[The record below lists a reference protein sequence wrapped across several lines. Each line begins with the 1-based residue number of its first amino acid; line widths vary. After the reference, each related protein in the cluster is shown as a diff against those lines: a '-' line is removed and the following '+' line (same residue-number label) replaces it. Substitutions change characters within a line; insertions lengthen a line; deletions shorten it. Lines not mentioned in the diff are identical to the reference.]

1 MKYNMSKISVL
12 QIVNEKWKEF
22 KLIFSSDPIH
32 AKLNLPDLQRFP
44 LYLLLVK
51 FRLYFN
57 VYNFKKR
64 DNFQL
69 WFLYKWMDK

>member
-51 FRLYFN
+51 FILMFIILKKEIIFN
-57 VYNFKKR
+57 CGFSTNEWINK
-64 DNFQL
+64 
-69 WFLYKWMDK
+69 